1 VTALWTRRREFGERR
16 LEHGKREAEKFYR
29 SLQQTGV
36 SVRVGKRPRGIHV
49 GLSRFRPRGCGSK
62 RPIAAPTIKNVCAV
76 PRAVEGHRRFAH
88 FGQKAKLTFGT
99 WHLIVS
105 FWLLGAPSP
114 YAAVRAQI
122 PPANISASSLDLTL
136 HVHPDSLTQ
145 PGISFGTYSTGDGAD
160 CDHRR
165 ESESTSKSDPGTT
178 TPSIP
183 ANTSDPLSPTP
194 PAKTCPATSTGGAP
208 QYTEGFNEKIHW
220 GPILKQSLGF
230 LVFEHTFRIAND
242 RYARHLLWHKPF
254 WEDYIDSLQHFD
266 MGRWGDG
273 DDFLV
278 NYIGHPLQGSVTGN
292 IFIQNDP
299 HGRSERFGKSG
310 AYWKSR
316 FRAMLYAA
324 AYSTYFEAG
333 PVLSEAALGN
343 EGGYVYVPKCGL
355 APCSIPGR
363 HLKPPTNNTGWVDFV
378 ITPTVGTGWI
388 VMEDAIAAKIVDPL
402 AGNSQSLTWKIVRG
416 SLAPSRTMANFLQGK
431 LPWYRPW
438 LYENATGRAGNLIVP
453 SIKPKDPSEASL
465 WRDQPRKAIGIH
477 YVNLSLPM
485 DWQGCYKCRVNN
497 SGVGATISYRMT
509 NHFWF
514 DSEVNQFPGSG
525 SSKGSGSATE
535 GLFGIRYGYT
545 GRVWNVYVKARPG
558 FIYYPK
564 TTSFPTGHEFASLS
578 RFALDCGG
586 IIEMKASK
594 RSLFRFDAGTTF
606 VRYLQGLDPRQAPV
620 AYISPTYIATQG
632 NFQVATGYVF
642 RF

>member
-1 VTALWTRRREFGERR
+1 VREKQRVLPQSAANRSQRASGEEATGHSRRFEQIQATRVQKQKADRRPN
-16 LEHGKREAEKFYR
+16 HKKCVCR
-29 SLQQTGV
+29 S
-36 SVRVGKRPRGIHV
+36 SRG
-49 GLSRFRPRGCGSK
+49 RGT
-62 RPIAAPTIKNVCAV
+62 PTIRTFWAECEVDLRNVAFDCFLLAPERAIPLCSSQSTNPSSKQLRFFARSHDACP
-76 PRAVEGHRRFAH
+76 PR
-88 FGQKAKLTFGT
+88 L
-99 WHLIVS
+99 
-105 FWLLGAPSP
+105 
-114 YAAVRAQI
+114 
-122 PPANISASSLDLTL
+122 
-136 HVHPDSLTQ
+136 
-145 PGISFGTYSTGDGAD
+145 AD
-160 CDHRR
+160 CDLRK
-165 ESESTSKSDPGTT
+165 EGESTSKSDPGTT

-183 ANTSDPLSPTP
+183 AKTSLRCTPTP
-194 PAKTCPATSTGGAP
+194 AAKTCPASTGGAP
-208 QYTEGFNEKIHW
+208 QYTEGFDEKIHW

-230 LVFEHTFRIAND
+230 LVFEHAFRLAND
-242 RYARHLLWHKPF
+242 RYARHFLWHKPF
-254 WEDYIDSLQHFD
+254 WEDYFDSLQHFE
-266 MGRWGDG
+266 MTRWGDG

-278 NYIGHPLQGSVTGN
+278 NYIGHPLQGSVTGD

-324 AYSTYFEAG
+324 AYSTYFEIG
-333 PVLSEAALGN
+333 PVLSETALGN

-378 ITPTVGTGWI
+378 ITPTVGMGWI
-388 VMEDAIAAKIVDPL
+388 VMEDAIEARMVDPL
-402 AGNSQSLTWKIVRG
+402 AGDSQSLTWKIVRG

-465 WRDQPRKAIGIH
+465 WRDQPRKKIGIH

-497 SGVGATISYRMT
+497 SGVGAMISYRMT

-525 SSKGSGSATE
+525 SSKGSGSTTE

-586 IIEMKASK
+586 IIEMNASK
-594 RSLFRFDAGTTF
+594 RSSFRFDAGTTF

>member
-1 VTALWTRRREFGERR
+1 V
-16 LEHGKREAEKFYR
+16 
-29 SLQQTGV
+29 
-36 SVRVGKRPRGIHV
+36 
-49 GLSRFRPRGCGSK
+49 
-62 RPIAAPTIKNVCAV
+62 
-76 PRAVEGHRRFAH
+76 
-88 FGQKAKLTFGT
+88 KLTFRI
-99 WHLIVS
+99 WRLIIS
-105 FWLLGAPSP
+105 FWLLSSAIPFT
-114 YAAVRAQI
+114 AARAQTA
-122 PPANISASSLDLTL
+122 PANASASSLDLTL
-136 HVHPDSLTQ
+136 HVQPGSLTQ
-145 PGISFGTYSTGDGAD
+145 PVTSVDTNFADGMGSSGGSGCDRGKERASAANNMPGMAVDPKVISSTP
-160 CDHRR
+160 
-165 ESESTSKSDPGTT
+165 DP
-178 TPSIP
+178 PSP
-183 ANTSDPLSPTP
+183 NPGPNA
-194 PAKTCPATSTGGAP
+194 CPATSTSGAP

-230 LVFEHTFRIAND
+230 LVFEHAFRLAND
-242 RYARHLLWHKPF
+242 RYARHLFWHKPL
-254 WEDYIDSLQHFD
+254 WGDYVDSLQHFD

-278 NYIGHPLQGSVTGN
+278 NYIGHPLQGAVSGN

-316 FRAMLYAA
+316 FRAMLFAA
-324 AYSTYFEAG
+324 AYSAYFEAG
-333 PVLSEAALGN
+333 PLLSEAALGN
-343 EGGYVYVPKCGL
+343 EGGYTYVPKCGL

-363 HLKPPTNNTGWVDFV
+363 KLKPPTNNTGWVDFV
-378 ITPTVGTGWI
+378 VTPTVGMGWI
-388 VMEDAIAAKIVDPL
+388 VLEDAIEAKVVDPL
-402 AGNSQSLTWKIVRG
+402 AGDSTALKWKILRG
-416 SLAPSRTMANFLQGK
+416 SLAPSHSMANFFQGK

-438 LYENATGRAGNLIVP
+438 LYENATGRAGNLIVK
-453 SIKPKDPSEASL
+453 SEKPKKDPSEASS

-497 SGVGATISYRMT
+497 SGVGGTVSYRMT
-509 NHFWF
+509 NHLWF

-564 TTSFPTGHEFASLS
+564 TTSFPTGHEFVSLS
-578 RFALDCGG
+578 RFAVDCGTT
-586 IIEMKASK
+586 IEMKASE
-594 RSLFRFDAGTTF
+594 RSAFRFDAGITL

-620 AYISPTYIATQG
+620 SVISPTYIATQG

>member
-1 VTALWTRRREFGERR
+1 M
-16 LEHGKREAEKFYR
+16 
-29 SLQQTGV
+29 
-36 SVRVGKRPRGIHV
+36 
-49 GLSRFRPRGCGSK
+49 
-62 RPIAAPTIKNVCAV
+62 
-76 PRAVEGHRRFAH
+76 
-88 FGQKAKLTFGT
+88 KLTFRI
-99 WHLIVS
+99 WRLIIS
-105 FWLLGAPSP
+105 FWLLSSAIPFTGA
-114 YAAVRAQI
+114 RAQI
-122 PPANISASSLDLTL
+122 APASGSASSLDLTL
-136 HVHPDSLTQ
+136 HVGLLTHPVTSVDTNFVDGMDSGGGSGCDRRKERASAANNM
-145 PGISFGTYSTGDGAD
+145 PGIAM
-160 CDHRR
+160 
-165 ESESTSKSDPGTT
+165 DPTVI
-178 TPSIP
+178 SS
-183 ANTSDPLSPTP
+183 TSDPPSPNP
-194 PAKTCPATSTGGAP
+194 GARACPATSIDGAP
-208 QYTEGFNEKIHW
+208 QYTEGFDEKIHW
-220 GPILKQSLGF
+220 APILKQSLGF
-230 LVFEHTFRIAND
+230 LVLEHAFRLAND

-254 WEDYIDSLQHFD
+254 WEDYVDSLQHFD

-278 NYIGHPLQGSVTGN
+278 NYIGHPLEGAVTGD

-324 AYSTYFEAG
+324 AYSAYFEVG

-343 EGGYVYVPKCGL
+343 EGGYTYVPKCGL

-363 HLKPPTNNTGWVDFV
+363 KLKPPTNNTGWVDFV
-378 ITPTVGTGWI
+378 VTPTVGMGWI
-388 VMEDAIAAKIVDPL
+388 VLEDAIEAKIVDPL
-402 AGNSQSLTWKIVRG
+402 AGDSQSLTWKIVRG
-416 SLAPSRTMANFLQGK
+416 SLAPSRTMSNFLQGK

-438 LYENATGRAGNLIVP
+438 LYENATGRAGNLIVK
-453 SIKPKDPSEASL
+453 SEKPKKDPSEASS

-497 SGVGATISYRMT
+497 SGVGGTVSYRMT
-509 NHFWF
+509 NHLWF

-564 TTSFPTGHEFASLS
+564 TTSFPTGHEFVSLS
-578 RFALDCGG
+578 RFAVDCGTT
-586 IIEMKASK
+586 IEMKASE
-594 RSLFRFDAGTTF
+594 RSAFRFDAGITF

-620 AYISPTYIATQG
+620 SVISPTYIATQG

>member
-1 VTALWTRRREFGERR
+1 M
-16 LEHGKREAEKFYR
+16 
-29 SLQQTGV
+29 
-36 SVRVGKRPRGIHV
+36 RVGKRPQGIHV
-49 GLSRFRPRGCGSK
+49 GLSRFRPRGCRSK

-76 PRAVEGHRRFAH
+76 PRAVEGHRRFAL
-88 FGQKAKLTFGT
+88 FGQNAKLTFGT

-105 FWLLGAPSP
+105 FWLLSALSP

-122 PPANISASSLDLTL
+122 PPANSSASSLDLTM

-145 PGISFGTYSTGDGAD
+145 PGISFGTYSSGDGAD
-160 CDHRR
+160 CDLRK
-165 ESESTSKSDPGTT
+165 EGESTSKSDPGTT

-183 ANTSDPLSPTP
+183 AKTSLRCTPTP
-194 PAKTCPATSTGGAP
+194 SAKTCPASTGGAP
-208 QYTEGFNEKIHW
+208 QYTEGFDEKIHW

-230 LVFEHTFRIAND
+230 LVFEHAFRLAND
-242 RYARHLLWHKPF
+242 RYARHFLWHKPF
-254 WEDYIDSLQHFD
+254 WEDYFDSLQHFE
-266 MGRWGDG
+266 MTRWGDG

-278 NYIGHPLQGSVTGN
+278 NYIGHPLQGSVTGD

-324 AYSTYFEAG
+324 AYSTYFEIG
-333 PVLSEAALGN
+333 PVLSETALGN

-378 ITPTVGTGWI
+378 ITPTVGMGWI
-388 VMEDAIAAKIVDPL
+388 VMEDAIEARMVDPL
-402 AGNSQSLTWKIVRG
+402 AGDSQSLTWKIVRG

-465 WRDQPRKAIGIH
+465 WRDQPRKKIGIH

-497 SGVGATISYRMT
+497 SGVGAMISYRMT

-586 IIEMKASK
+586 IIEMNASK
-594 RSLFRFDAGTTF
+594 RSSFRFDAGTTF